1 VNRGATLAAATLTAL
16 LVAIG
21 GLLASRDAPVSI
33 ALVPIAAAFVPYAF
47 FLAFEPAGPRWLPLA
62 LAALASVVLIAAPP
76 LLSDDVYRFLW
87 DARVLAHGID
97 PYRYAPDDPALFA
110 LRDELWSRINHPEIP
125 TIYPPLSQALFSI
138 ADAFAHHPASIKTLA
153 SVIHLSTAWLLSRT
167 CSDARASWLY
177 VLNPLALIESGMSGH
192 LDAVVGAGLL
202 VVLVAADRKN
212 GWLAGAGVAVAI
224 ASKLVGLVALP
235 VLARGSA
242 FRWRAWLLAALAI
255 ATTAP
260 LVTAGY
266 GSDATSGLGN
276 YSRRWRGN
284 ESAFA
289 ALEAASRAALSPFAR
304 SDHLHVDWL
313 RPALEAVSDTALDP
327 RAGLLAPKKEVPD
340 VADFPIDLAANLL
353 ARVLA
358 GFLLI
363 AIAIAAARRFEP
375 WRALRL
381 TLLAVL
387 LLAPQVHP
395 WYLLWLLPI
404 EIASSRV
411 AAIYWSAAVLVS
423 YTPLEAWLSSRVW
436 TENTGARVFEYAVL
450 FVALALELVR
460 DEPGTRSVLSL
471 PIEDRAGRSAPGGA

>member
-313 RPALEAVSDTALDP
+313 RPALD
-327 RAGLLAPKKEVPD
+327 RG
-340 VADFPIDLAANLL
+340 
-353 ARVLA
+353 LA